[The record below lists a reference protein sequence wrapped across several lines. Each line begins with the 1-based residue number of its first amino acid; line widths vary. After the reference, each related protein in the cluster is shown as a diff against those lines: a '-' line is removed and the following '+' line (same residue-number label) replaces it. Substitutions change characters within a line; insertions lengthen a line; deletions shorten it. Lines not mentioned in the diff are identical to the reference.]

1 MKLYV
6 TKTDMTEFLSRG
18 VDTFRIWFLRPT
30 YQKAYYD
37 DDIFASDDPTEN
49 FNIGRW
55 EEYKTSV
62 VLLKHLAKSFSQT
75 EYDSIVQRIWD
86 EVVKTIA
93 VPDLCDGDWFGNIY
107 MQHNAAVTEF
117 FAKHKSSDFKSLVEF
132 YYECEKYT
140 THKCEYAG
148 MYYDEWVGEIDLN
161 ISLT

>member
-37 DDIFASDDPTEN
+37 DDIFASDNPNEN

-55 EEYKTSV
+55 EEHETNV
-62 VLLKHLAKSFSQT
+62 VLLKHLAKSFSQE

-93 VPDLCDGDWFGNIY
+93 IPDLDDGDWFGNIDK
-107 MQHNAAVTEF
+107 HHAAALAEF
-117 FAKHKSSDFKSLVEF
+117 YAANDSSDFKSLIEF
-132 YYECEKYT
+132 FYEGEKYA
-140 THKCEYAG
+140 THKCEYEG

-161 ISLT
+161 ISLI